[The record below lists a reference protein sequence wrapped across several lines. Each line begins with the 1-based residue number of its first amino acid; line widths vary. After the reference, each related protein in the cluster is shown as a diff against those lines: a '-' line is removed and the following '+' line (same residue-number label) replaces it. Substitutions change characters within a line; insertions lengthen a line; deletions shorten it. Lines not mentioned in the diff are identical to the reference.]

1 MQWFNRINQEIMEVS
16 VLNINGQETGRKVQ
30 LNDAIFGIE
39 PNDHV
44 LYLDVKQYLA
54 NQRQGTAKSK
64 ERSEVSGSTRKL
76 GRQKGGGGA
85 RRGDINSPVLVG
97 GGRVFGPKPRN
108 YSFKLNKKVKALARK
123 SALSYKA
130 QESAIVVVEDFT
142 MEAPK
147 TKDFVNITKNL
158 KVEGKKLLLLLPEVN
173 KNVFLS
179 SRNLQRSNVMTA
191 TQLNAYKV
199 LNADVLVITENSLK
213 AIDSIL
219 TK

>member
-1 MQWFNRINQEIMEVS
+1 MT
-16 VLNINGQETGRKVQ
+16 LNEAV
-30 LNDAIFGIE
+30 FGIE

-64 ERSEVSGSTRKL
+64 ERSEHAGSTRKL

-97 GGRVFGPKPRN
+97 GGRVFGPKPRD
-108 YSFKLNKKVKALARK
+108 YRYKLNKKVKVLARK

-130 QESAIVVVEDFT
+130 QENAISVVEDFN

-147 TKDFVNITKNL
+147 TKDFVNISKNL
-158 KVEGKKLLLLLPEVN
+158 KVEGKKSLFVLPEAN
-173 KNVFLS
+173 KNVYLS
-179 SRNLQRSNVMTA
+179 ARNLQRTKITLA
-191 TQLNAYKV
+191 ALLNSYNV
-199 LNADVLVITENSLK
+199 LNADVLVVTENSLK
-213 AIDSIL
+213 TIDGIL
-219 TK
+219 NK

>member
-1 MQWFNRINQEIMEVS
+1 MEVS

-130 QESAIVVVEDFT
+130 QEAAIVVVEDFA

-158 KVEGKKLLLLLPEVN
+158 KVEGKKLLLLLHQECHFYQYQIKILFVFVQN
-173 KNVFLS
+173 LAFQKYHQFLNLLLLEIFVRFLS
-179 SRNLQRSNVMTA
+179 F
-191 TQLNAYKV
+191 
-199 LNADVLVITENSLK
+199 SL
-213 AIDSIL
+213 L
-219 TK
+219 LYLCLHL

>member
-1 MQWFNRINQEIMEVS
+1 MEVS

-130 QESAIVVVEDFT
+130 QEAAIVVVEDFT

-147 TKDFVNITKNL
+147 TKDFVNITKNI

-179 SRNLQRSNVMTA
+179 SRNLQRTNVMTA

>member
-1 MQWFNRINQEIMEVS
+1 MEVN
-16 VLNINGQETGRKVQ
+16 VLNIKGEDTGRKVT
-30 LNDAIFGIE
+30 LNESIFGIE

-64 ERSEVSGSTRKL
+64 ERSEITGSTRKL

-85 RRGDINSPVLVG
+85 RRGDIKSPVLVG
-97 GGRVFGPKPRN
+97 GGRVFGPKPRD
-108 YSFKLNKKVKALARK
+108 YRFKLNKKVKLLARK

-130 QESAIVVVEDFT
+130 QENAVIVLEDFT
-142 MEAPK
+142 FDAPK

-158 KVEGKKLLLLLPEVN
+158 KVDGRKMLLALPEVN
-173 KNVFLS
+173 KNVYLS
-179 SRNLQRSNVMTA
+179 ARNLQGTEVMLASNI
-191 TQLNAYKV
+191 NAYKV
-199 LNADVLVITENSLK
+199 LNADVLVLTENSLK
-213 AIDSIL
+213 AIDGIL

>member
-1 MQWFNRINQEIMEVS
+1 MEVS

-179 SRNLQRSNVMTA
+179 SRNLQRTNVMKA